1 MAKSL
6 RSKIKK
12 RFRTLKRQYI
22 EQIKGVH
29 DKQDLS
35 NRLQAT
41 MIGRSYQGTYFI
53 HTKSM

>member
-22 EQIKGVH
+22 EQIKGTQ

-41 MIGRSYQGTYFI
+41 MVGRSYNGNYFI
-53 HTKSM
+53 LSKN